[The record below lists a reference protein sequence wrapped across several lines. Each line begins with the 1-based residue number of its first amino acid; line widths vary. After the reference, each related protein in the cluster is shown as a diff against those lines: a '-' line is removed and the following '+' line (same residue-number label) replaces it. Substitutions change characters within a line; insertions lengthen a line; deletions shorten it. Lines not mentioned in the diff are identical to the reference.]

1 MATFEL
7 LFLGTAASAPSVERG
22 LPAILVSTP
31 GGRVLVDCGEGTQ
44 RQLMRSGAGFRRL
57 DRVLLT
63 HRHLDHVLGLG
74 GLTSTLALFGAAERL
89 SIHGGPETIRF
100 VRRYLLDA
108 VWPGRPPPI
117 PVEFAELEGGGAGT
131 VAALDGCT
139 ISCFPV
145 SHAGTDS
152 LGYLFETP
160 GHVPLRADRLAALGV
175 PDGPVRGQLA
185 RGEAA
190 TLPDGRRIEPADVL
204 SDPLPGTR
212 LAIVGDAGEV
222 ESLVEPVGGADALVI
237 EATYLEQDAAT
248 ARERDHL
255 TAGQAAW
262 LAREAG
268 VGALYLTHISGRYDV
283 ADILAEARRV
293 FPETKVV
300 ADLDRVR
307 VGRRSTAVVTAAAR
321 R

>member
-7 LFLGTAASAPSVERG
+7 LFLGTAASAPSAERG
-22 LPAILVSTP
+22 LPAILVATP

-44 RQLMRSGAGFRRL
+44 RQLMGSGAGFRRL

-74 GLTSTLALFGAAERL
+74 GLTSTLALFDAVERL
-89 SIHGGPETIRF
+89 SIHGGPETIGF

-108 VWPGRPPPI
+108 VWPGRPPPLS
-117 PVEFAELEGGGAGT
+117 VEFTVLDGPGR
-131 VAALDGCT
+131 VAALDGCA

-145 SHAGTDS
+145 NHAGTDS

-175 PDGPVRGQLA
+175 PDGPVRGRLA
-185 RGEAA
+185 RGEAV

-204 SDPLPGTR
+204 GAPLPGTR

-222 ESLVEPVGGADALVI
+222 ESLVEPVRGADALVI
-237 EATYLEQDAAT
+237 EATYLERDAAT

-293 FPETKVV
+293 FPETTVV

-307 VGRRSTAVVTAAAR
+307 VARRSTGTAAGR
-321 R
+321 

>member
-7 LFLGTAASAPSVERG
+7 LFLGTAASAPSAERG

-74 GLTSTLALFGAAERL
+74 GLTSTLALFAAVERL
-89 SIHGGPETIRF
+89 SIHGGPETIGF

-108 VWPGRPPPI
+108 VWPGRRPPLPI
-117 PVEFAELEGGGAGT
+117 EFAVLDGPGP
-131 VAALDGCT
+131 VAALDGCAV
-139 ISCFPV
+139 SCFPV
-145 SHAGTDS
+145 NHAGTDS

-185 RGEAA
+185 RGEAV

-204 SDPLPGTR
+204 GAPLPGTR

-222 ESLVEPVGGADALVI
+222 ESLVERVRGADALVI

-283 ADILAEARRV
+283 TDILAEARRV
-293 FPETKVV
+293 FPETTVV

-307 VGRRSTAVVTAAAR
+307 VARRSTGTAAGR
-321 R
+321 